1 MSCLRLRLFWP
12 EYFETT
18 TSSIY
23 LNNRARL
30 NKIDIT
36 IYYVYVGEVYRQN
49 ASRDELYW
57 PERQYLIVWHRI
69 CVYVSFPPL
78 SLFLLFIYRTSF
90 MVFSSSRSLSSSNK
104 YEYVSNE
111 NALHV
116 CTYAIP
122 NKNKTKT
129 KNSKNE
135 CMRNIPETIFIR
147 LALY

>member
-69 CVYVSFPPL
+69 CVYVFFPL
-78 SLFLLFIYRTSF
+78 SLPPVLSIVRLLW
-90 MVFSSSRSLSSSNK
+90 FSPLLVRYPRQINANTYQMKMLSTCAHMPFQIK
-104 YEYVSNE
+104 IKLKQKTAKT
-111 NALHV
+111 NA
-116 CTYAIP
+116 
-122 NKNKTKT
+122 
-129 KNSKNE
+129 
-135 CMRNIPETIFIR
+135 
-147 LALY
+147 